1 MSEPTVEKKEAPA
14 PRPPGAAELLELALT
29 ALVNAPGVFAK
40 LSARPAPGPGA
51 SLLAALAAGAL
62 FFALNL
68 TRVALANPG
77 ALEPYAPWQIA
88 AVLGAA
94 LGVWTSLY
102 LLGASLV
109 YGLGRAL
116 GSEGDFDRALLVA
129 AFTLAA
135 APLQALCGWAP
146 AAWPVPALLAAWI
159 LACGLS
165 ALFKASLWSA
175 RGAAAALAAVVLA
188 GQYGAGR
195 LIDRYAAGAQLAA
208 SAAQAAS
215 AAAQLAELQD
225 QMRQVQA
232 AAPDAAPSAAG
243 VSAGGSSLDLLRGPG
258 APDEAPAEPTP
269 KQQLAQLNASGDAMN
284 KSVVAML
291 DSLGP
296 MLDNPLITKN
306 MTLQQKA
313 DYVELKR
320 MIRDLR
326 TEMSSGK
333 ITSPD
338 AQQAKMMKI
347 QSLVMRMMGAGVAG
361 PPAPAPAPPGAP

>member
-1 MSEPTVEKKEAPA
+1 MSEPTTEKKEAPA

-29 ALVNAPGVFAK
+29 GLVNAPGVFAK

-68 TRVALANPG
+68 TRIALANPG
-77 ALEPYAPWQIA
+77 ALQPYAPWQIA

-94 LGVWTSLY
+94 LGLWTALY

-109 YGLGRAL
+109 YVLGRAL

-188 GQYGAGR
+188 CQYGAGR
-195 LIDRYAAGAQLAA
+195 LIDSYAAGAQLAA
-208 SAAQAAS
+208 AAAQAAS
-215 AAAQLAELQD
+215 SASQLAELQQ
-225 QMRQVQA
+225 QMQQVQA
-232 AAPDAAPSAAG
+232 VALDAERTSAAP
-243 VSAGGSSLDLLRGPG
+243 VGGSSLDLLRGPG
-258 APDEAPAEPTP
+258 APDEAPAEPTQ

-284 KSVVAML
+284 KSVVTML

-306 MTLQQKA
+306 MSLQQKA

-320 MIRDLR
+320 MIQDMR

-347 QSLVMRMMGAGVAG
+347 QSLVMRMMSAGMAG